1 MHGCQS
7 LYGTSLSLQADVYIN
22 STVTVYYHN
31 KSVLLSFNIGL
42 HVTITVDYIAPPDA
56 SGLGP
61 NNYWAASG
69 PMNVTCFAAGSTGT
83 VTYQWSSNCA
93 LCCFGSSPSTQS
105 VIVPVLSSDLTGN
118 ATCMAAAQDR
128 SGITNHSST
137 ELVVVGKLPLFS
149 RTHYQS

>member
-7 LYGTSLSLQADVYIN
+7 LYGTSLSFQADVYIN

-61 NNYWAASG
+61 NDYWAASG

-83 VTYQWSSNCA
+83 VTYQWSSNCRM
-93 LCCFGSSPSTQS
+93 CRFGSNPTTQS
-105 VIVPVLSSDLTGN
+105 VIVPVLSSGLTGN
-118 ATCMAAAQDR
+118 ATCTAMDATG
-128 SGITNHSST
+128 STNRSST